1 MTGKGF
7 GLGMLAV
14 VVSLLCFAVV
24 SASVSA
30 APLLAVLDFE
40 SGEGYLRTLRL
51 NRREFMDGLAQQ
63 LTNKLVDT
71 GEVRLVE
78 RSRIREVLAEQD
90 FGRSGRVDTATA
102 AAIGRILGAE
112 YLILG
117 TLERLEVKDRGRIT
131 VGPLTLSGIESDIVL
146 RARIVS
152 AETAEIVMS
161 LEGRGTAL
169 ETGIRVRDL
178 YGVSFGSPAF
188 AQSALGKSVE
198 EAVDAMVVDLQE
210 RYEALEATPE
220 SDVLRGAVVLVLSR
234 DRLIV
239 DIGSTDDLRVGQRG
253 RLVER
258 IRVEGIEGLVTVPY
272 GRVEVESVDPH
283 AAVLRV
289 LDAEQ
294 RPHEGDAV
302 EFE

>member
-14 VVSLLCFAVV
+14 VVSLLWLAVV

-71 GEVRLVE
+71 SEVRLVE
-78 RSRIREVLAEQD
+78 RSRVRGVLAEQD

-102 AAIGRILGAE
+102 AAIGRVLGAE

-131 VGPLTLSGIESDIVL
+131 VGPLTLSGIESETVL

-210 RYEALEATPE
+210 RYEALEAAPE
-220 SDVLRGAVVLVLSR
+220 SDLLRGAVVLVLAR
-234 DRLIV
+234 DRIIV

-253 RLVER
+253 
-258 IRVEGIEGLVTVPY
+258 
-272 GRVEVESVDPH
+272 
-283 AAVLRV
+283 
-289 LDAEQ
+289 
-294 RPHEGDAV
+294 
-302 EFE
+302 